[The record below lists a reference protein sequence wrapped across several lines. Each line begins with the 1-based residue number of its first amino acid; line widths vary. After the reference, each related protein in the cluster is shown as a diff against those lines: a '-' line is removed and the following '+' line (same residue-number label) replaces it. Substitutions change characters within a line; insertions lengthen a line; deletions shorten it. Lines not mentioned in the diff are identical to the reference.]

1 MLLTVCL
8 VWKLRGKRCSLAVQT
23 SGHEVVAMAPLM
35 LLLLLCQ
42 FVFVLVAS
50 AADF

>member
-1 MLLTVCL
+1 M
-8 VWKLRGKRCSLAVQT
+8 AAQT

-35 LLLLLCQ
+35 LLHLLFLCQ

-50 AADF
+50 AAAAAADDDDDF